1 MKTELY
7 IKKNGKDSFDLRI
20 GSAVWEKVSA
30 LQVYS
35 WIYVEFMR
43 TIPVGTIGRGNYKIT
58 IEELE

>member
-7 IKKNGKDSFDLRI
+7 IKKKGKDSYDLTM
-20 GSAVWEKVSA
+20 GPVCWESVCA

-35 WIYVEFMR
+35 WIFVESMR
-43 TIPVGTIGRGNYKIT
+43 TIPVGIKGKGKFKIT

>member
-7 IKKNGKDSFDLRI
+7 IKKNGKDSFDLTR
-20 GSAVWEKVSA
+20 GSVCWEKVCA

-35 WIYVEFMR
+35 WISVESMR
-43 TIPVGTIGRGNYKIT
+43 TIPVGIKGKGKYKIT